1 MTKSNIARICLLT
14 TAFALTATTSAS
26 AIECKEDYQIVQG
39 RPISTPYCRDN
50 NLAAIARK
58 YGYKVSDSTI
68 RNNPSRK
75 EEICRYIGHDIR
87 VQTACEEVLPGTRD
101 TR

>member
-1 MTKSNIARICLLT
+1 MTTFGTARLCLMT
-14 TAFALTATTSAS
+14 VAIFAAATNSAS
-26 AIECKEDYQIVQG
+26 AIECDEDYQIVQG

-50 NLAAIARK
+50 YLAAVART

-75 EEICRYIGHDIR
+75 EEICRFIGSDIR
-87 VQTACEEVLPGTRD
+87 VQTACEEVLPRSRGSR
-101 TR
+101 